1 MTLIRNPEIG
11 IYGAAISSVA
21 SSCTV
26 TIIEMYILTRT
37 LEFERSKTQMI
48 VKPLLATLIMG
59 LAAGVSYN
67 LVSTY
72 LIEGSMAT
80 LISIVIAIVVY
91 FLAVIGLKIF
101 DREDYHMLPYGD
113 KIYRILEK
121 IKLVKA

>member
-1 MTLIRNPEIG
+1 
-11 IYGAAISSVA
+11 
-21 SSCTV
+21 
-26 TIIEMYILTRT
+26 
-37 LEFERSKTQMI
+37 MI
-48 VKPLLATLIMG
+48 VKPVLATLIMG